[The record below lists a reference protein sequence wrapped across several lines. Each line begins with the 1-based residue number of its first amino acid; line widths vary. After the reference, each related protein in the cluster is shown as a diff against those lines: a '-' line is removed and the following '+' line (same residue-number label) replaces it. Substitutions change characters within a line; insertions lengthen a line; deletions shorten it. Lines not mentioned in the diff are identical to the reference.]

1 MNLKDIAEEIIELKN
16 VDLKLRARLIQNA
29 QLSEGYN
36 EEMEA
41 LHNSNAKMLNEI
53 IDRIGYPTSD
63 KVGKEASEAAWLVVQ
78 HSIGQPSFMKK
89 CVKLLEMAVKQD
101 KANPINLAYLSD
113 RIAVFEGKPQLYG
126 TQFDWDENGEMSP
139 KPFDNMTKVN
149 DRRSSVSLNT
159 LEEQIQI
166 MREQVKSENQ
176 VPLRDFEKR
185 KRKYD
190 TWRKTVGWL

>member
-63 KVGKEASEAAWLVVQ
+63 KVGKEAS
-78 HSIGQPSFMKK
+78 
-89 CVKLLEMAVKQD
+89 
-101 KANPINLAYLSD
+101 LSL
-113 RIAVFEGKPQLYG
+113 IH
-126 TQFDWDENGEMSP
+126 
-139 KPFDNMTKVN
+139 
-149 DRRSSVSLNT
+149 
-159 LEEQIQI
+159 I
-166 MREQVKSENQ
+166 
-176 VPLRDFEKR
+176 
-185 KRKYD
+185 
-190 TWRKTVGWL
+190 

>member
-16 VDLKLRARLIQNA
+16 VDFKLRARLIQNA

-159 LEEQIQI
+159 LEEQTQI
-166 MREQVKSENQ
+166 MREQVKKENQ
-176 VPLRDFEKR
+176 TPPKDFEKR